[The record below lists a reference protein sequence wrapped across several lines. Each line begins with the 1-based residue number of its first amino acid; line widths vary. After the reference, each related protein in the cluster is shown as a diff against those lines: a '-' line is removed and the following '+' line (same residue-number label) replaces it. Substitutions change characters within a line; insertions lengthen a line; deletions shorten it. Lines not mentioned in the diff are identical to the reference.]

1 MNKTKQLLLAAIA
14 AACNFSIA
22 EAEEN
27 LNGTIQ
33 YLQELKLED
42 DFRRMDMYEQCEG
55 LLGVRYNPLFMEYA
69 TEQMQDENIPDD
81 LKAMHEHDED
91 YVPDTE
97 NEFNPFEYAG
107 MLGEDVMEDLINM
120 GY

>member
-1 MNKTKQLLLAAIA
+1 MNKTKQILLAAIM
-14 AACNFSIA
+14 AACDISLADA
-22 EAEEN
+22 ETE
-27 LNGTIQ
+27 LNGSIR

-55 LLGVRYNPLFMEYA
+55 LLGVRWHPQFMEYA
-69 TEQMQDENIPDD
+69 TDQLRDENIPEE
-81 LKAMHEHDED
+81 LAAQHAHDED
-91 YVPDTE
+91 YEPSGE

-107 MLGEDVMEDLINM
+107 MLGADIMEDLANM